1 MPFCFIICFEHS
13 HFYIEECHFRSC
25 TERAVE
31 NRMHISKKQLTA
43 QTITSMRSLPQF
55 CSVTSMKTN
64 TYKLMDKIDIE
75 CSKVFSCLPFFLS
88 CCLHGLHLL
97 SISVSQFRLP
107 TSFSSKTIVFICLKL
122 DFWCISC
129 LKLPFTDPKIILC
142 SPCYSYALVWSI
154 CTKQAALL
162 TCVVLCSYRQ

>member
-1 MPFCFIICFEHS
+1 MPFCFIRCFEHS

-31 NRMHISKKQLTA
+31 NRMHISKKQLTV

-75 CSKVFSCLPFFLS
+75 CSKVFSCLPFFSAVVCMGCIFLVS
-88 CCLHGLHLL
+88 LFHNFVFQPPFPAKLL
-97 SISVSQFRLP
+97 F
-107 TSFSSKTIVFICLKL
+107 SF
-122 DFWCISC
+122 
-129 LKLPFTDPKIILC
+129 
-142 SPCYSYALVWSI
+142 A
-154 CTKQAALL
+154 
-162 TCVVLCSYRQ
+162 